1 MHREYQAR
9 ALLNLPL
16 MCGEF
21 EVELEILYGR
31 MALEVINVLEPFL
44 TFVVTF
50 NVAGTHNMC
59 VFQLDPRFKALQ
71 GIMEYVGKWRNPS
84 LGFTT
89 KTKACKVA
97 SQEGSPIVTS
107 RTPGSAKECE
117 GMNPHTPK

>member
-1 MHREYQAR
+1 
-9 ALLNLPL
+9 
-16 MCGEF
+16 
-21 EVELEILYGR
+21 